1 MAEQI
6 KENSE
11 NIENSDINKPK
22 YYTDAHRKA
31 QQRYREKNREV
42 YNKSQ
47 LELYNK
53 SKQDEEWRKRYNE
66 RQRKNNA
73 EYRQR
78 IKEELMKNPDYV
90 ARGRG
95 RPRKTN

>member
-1 MAEQI
+1 MTEI
-6 KENSE
+6 E
-11 NIENSDINKPK
+11 NIENIEIAENQPK

-31 QQRYREKNREV
+31 QQRYRDKNREE

-66 RQRKNNA
+66 RQKKYNT
-73 EYRQR
+73 EYRKR
-78 IKEELMKNPDYV
+78 IKEELEKNPNYQP
-90 ARGRG
+90 RQRG
-95 RPRKTN
+95 RPRKQID